1 MASSS
6 SPAPSSQYP
15 KPHDIFVSFRGEDTR
30 GCFTSH
36 LCDALRRSK
45 IETFVDDGIEKGDEV
60 WPSLEKAIED
70 STLCLVIF
78 SENYASSTWCL
89 KELTKILECS
99 KNQGHLV
106 VPVFYKVDPS
116 HVRKQSESYQKAFE
130 ELEGKGI
137 TKRLL
142 HQWRKAL
149 AEAAGISG
157 FPIANRVNEA
167 DKIKE
172 IVESVKERLHKR
184 YPSEYNREDLIGI
197 EERMK
202 DVESLLDKGSKD
214 IRIICIWGMGGL
226 GKTTLAEALYKKW
239 HFEYEGSVF
248 VEKVGEKSKKDG
260 IDALRKEL
268 VCSLLGDKA
277 IYSHTMTRLRRKKV
291 FIVLDDVDD
300 VEQLENLVG
309 RFEFGSGSKVL
320 ITTRDKQVLRKKV
333 DDIYVLH
340 GLDPHEAFQ
349 LFSLNAFKK
358 GYSDPKMRGL
368 AEQVTEYAG
377 GNPLA
382 LKVLGLFL
390 CGKKQEAWKSQLE
403 KLQKLP
409 CPKVNDILRLSF
421 EGLDDE
427 EEKNIFL
434 HIACFFNYYYDV
446 ENVKKWLDACG
457 YSTEIGLRR
466 LEDKA
471 LLDIDRGKI
480 CMHGL
485 IKQMGKQIVRE
496 ESLKYSTWCNIFWIF
511 KKSSEILK
519 KNMGSIE
526 GMIMDLSEV
535 EETGVIIRAFRS
547 MPNLKFLRV
556 YGNLNVQLRNKLNA
570 FGIMFFS
577 KNLMLLDW
585 VGCPLKTLST
595 TFKGENLV
603 EINLPYSK
611 LTKLWDGEQNLV
623 NLSKINLCGSEDLIE
638 LPNFSKAIHLAEVNL
653 ACCTKLQNVYPS
665 ILSLHSLCNLL
676 LRDCKTLTSLVSNTH
691 LKSLSELSLTGCS
704 GLSEFSVTSEK
715 LLFILVLSDATING
729 ELCSSSGH
737 LSKIVVLNLG
747 RCEGVTSLH
756 KLVDMRTLRYL
767 DADYCNKLASNLCS
781 KFDETRAW
789 SFLRL
794 TNCSELYEV
803 PDNIS
808 LLSSLT
814 HLDLSGSNIETLPLS
829 IKHLSS
835 LHSLTLNGCKRLLSL
850 PQLPPSIS
858 QLYVNDCLSLETLH
872 LPLMSEDREGHQFSR
887 ENFSLINCMKLDGQS
902 IKAIEAR
909 VLLAINNN
917 KAIYLWAKMEYP
929 GRRVA
934 EWVMYRT
941 TQPFLTVDL
950 SSIPQPWDGAFIFC
964 AVISG
969 SSRCTNITA
978 KLFIDGQHASTFAH
992 CSLGE
997 SLLSDHVVL
1006 WYDQMPCREV
1016 QSKIE
1021 EKKIEAQSN
1030 TYHPLLQFEFAAFSL
1045 DETTVVI
1052 KEWGVCPTSAV
1063 EYQNYIK
1070 QIQLALLHCKS
1081 ASRKRKYHSLLR

>member
-137 TKRLL
+137 SKRLL

-157 FPIANRVNEA
+157 FPITNRVNEA

-202 DVESLLDKGSKD
+202 HVESLLDKGSKD

-268 VCSLLGDKA
+268 IWSLLGDKA
-277 IYSHTMTRLRRKKV
+277 IYSHTMTRLSRKKV

-300 VEQLENLVG
+300 IEQLENLVG
-309 RFEFGSGSKVL
+309 RCEFGSGSKVL

-340 GLDPHEAFQ
+340 GLDPDEAFQ

-358 GYSDPKMRGL
+358 GYSDPKIRGL

-382 LKVLGLFL
+382 LK
-390 CGKKQEAWKSQLE
+390 
-403 KLQKLP
+403 
-409 CPKVNDILRLSF
+409 
-421 EGLDDE
+421 
-427 EEKNIFL
+427 
-434 HIACFFNYYYDV
+434 
-446 ENVKKWLDACG
+446 
-457 YSTEIGLRR
+457 
-466 LEDKA
+466 
-471 LLDIDRGKI
+471 
-480 CMHGL
+480 
-485 IKQMGKQIVRE
+485 
-496 ESLKYSTWCNIFWIF
+496 
-511 KKSSEILK
+511 
-519 KNMGSIE
+519 GSIE

-535 EETGVIIRAFRS
+535 EETGVIIKAFRS

-570 FGIMFFS
+570 SGMMFLS

-585 VGCPLKTLST
+585 VGCPLKTLPT
-595 TFKGENLV
+595 TFKGENLI
-603 EINLPYSK
+603 EINMPFSK
-611 LTKLWDGEQNLV
+611 LTKLWDGEQNV
-623 NLSKINLCGSEDLIE
+623 
-638 LPNFSKAIHLAEVNL
+638 H
-653 ACCTKLQNVYPS
+653 PS
-665 ILSLHSLCNLL
+665 ILSLHSLSCLEL
-676 LRDCKTLTSLVSNTH
+676 TGCTTLASLTSNTH
-691 LKSLSELSLTGCS
+691 LKSLCMLNLTGCS

-715 LLFILVLSDATING
+715 HLFVLVLRDATING

-737 LSKIVVLNLG
+737 VSKIDVLDLG

-756 KLVDMRTLRYL
+756 KLVDMRTLRRL
-767 DADYCNKLASNLCS
+767 HADYCNKLASNLCS
-781 KFDETRAW
+781 KFDEMRALQ
-789 SFLRL
+789 FLRL

-808 LLSSLT
+808 LLASLSL
-814 HLDLSGSNIETLPLS
+814 LDLSGSNIETLPLS

-835 LHSLTLNGCKRLLSL
+835 LESLTLNGCKRLLSL

-858 QLYVNDCLSLETLH
+858 LLYVNDCLSLETLH
-872 LPLMSEDREGHQFSR
+872 LPLMSEDREGDQFSHER
-887 ENFSLINCMKLDGQS
+887 FSFRNCMKLDGQS
-902 IKAIEAR
+902 IKAVEAR

-917 KAIYLWAKMEYP
+917 KAIYFWANMEYP

-941 TQPFLTVDL
+941 TQSFLTVDL

-969 SSRCTNITA
+969 SSRWTNITA
-978 KLFIDGQHASTFAH
+978 ELFIDGQHASTFEH
-992 CSLGE
+992 CSVGE

-1006 WYDQMPCREV
+1006 WYAQRQCREV
-1016 QSKIE
+1016 QRKIE

-1030 TYHPLLQFEFAAFSL
+1030 TSYHPLLQFEFAAFSL
-1045 DETTVVI
+1045 DDDETTVEI